1 MIPQWMTGRSPVLAW
16 MAALVLSVATPA
28 AAQVPPP
35 DAHFG
40 FRMGAD
46 RQLADADAIE
56 KYFELVASRSDR
68 VRLIDIGPT
77 TEGRRTLA
85 AIVTAPENLA
95 RLDEIQATNRKLADP
110 RTLSPEEARRLAA
123 TQTAVLAIGCSIHAS
138 EIGATQAANELLFQ
152 LATATDP
159 AALDRLRNVVVILI
173 PMLNPDGHR
182 LVVDWYERQ
191 KGTPFEGGAMPW
203 LYQKYAGH
211 DINRDAFMMNLAENR
226 NLARFFYS
234 EWHPQV
240 FLTMHQMASNGPR
253 FFVPPTTDP
262 IDPNYDPLIWRTA
275 ALLGGAMGFELQRD
289 GRRGVMSDG
298 MYDYYWPGYE
308 DSAPLGHNTVCL
320 LTEVASVR
328 VATPITISSSDLR
341 AGQKGLAEYR
351 AQINFP
357 DPWPGGP
364 WTLRDIVDYDLS
376 AVNGLLRAVA
386 AYREPIVRNFYEMG
400 RRAIEAGRIGGP
412 FAFVVPPEQHDL
424 HAAAKLRDLLLG
436 GHIEIHRALEPFR
449 ADGEPYPAGTDII
462 FLAQPFRAYVKTLLE
477 RQRYPARRLPRG
489 GVVERPYDVTGWT
502 LPLQMGVDV
511 RTIERTFE
519 PPAMSRVTTA
529 AIRAAPVRGERKPG
543 HYLID
548 ARGSGGALAA
558 GRLAAAGLAPS
569 WLTSAIDVDGFHYQ
583 PGSLVVPH
591 SKSAGAI
598 VAQIARDLGT
608 RIDGVK
614 GKPPRGATP
623 IARARVALYRP
634 WTDNIDE
641 GWTRWLLET
650 YGFAFTTVTDA
661 DMRAG
666 QLGSRFDAIILPS
679 APAERLMSGNPP
691 GTMPSE
697 YVGGLDENGVAALRS
712 FVDQGGTLICL
723 DQAAGLALR
732 VFDLPLRDIARDA
745 GDRFFCPGSIVRLEL
760 DPTHPLTYGMS
771 PQTAGFFSFSAAY
784 GPAAGSTSN
793 DAVSANASRF
803 TSEIDVVARY
813 GRRDVLLSG
822 YLEGEYVIA
831 DQPAVV
837 EAHVGSGRVVL
848 FGFPP
853 QHRGQT
859 LATFRLLFNAI
870 LTTPRG
876 R

>member
-1 MIPQWMTGRSPVLAW
+1 MNPQRQTLRSLVSMWVAAVL
-16 MAALVLSVATPA
+16 LSAATPLS
-28 AAQVPPP
+28 AQVPAP

-40 FRMGAD
+40 FRMGTD
-46 RQLADADAIE
+46 RQLADATAIE
-56 KYFELVASRSDR
+56 QYFELVAARSDR

-77 TEGRRTLA
+77 TEGHRTIA
-85 AIVTAPENLA
+85 AIVTAPDSLA
-95 RLDEIQATNRKLADP
+95 RLDEIQAANRRLADP
-110 RTLSPEEARRLAA
+110 RLLSSDEARQIA
-123 TQTAVLAIGCSIHAS
+123 QTHKAVLAIGCSIHAS
-138 EIGATQAANELLFQ
+138 EVGATQAANELLYT

-159 AALDRLRNVVVILI
+159 ATLAVLQNVVVILI

-182 LVVDWYERQ
+182 LVLDWYERQ

-253 FFVPPTTDP
+253 FFVPPNTDP

-289 GRRGVMSDG
+289 GHRGVLSDG

-328 VATPITISSSDLR
+328 VASPITVSSSDLR

-357 DPWPGGP
+357 DPWPGGR

-386 AYREPIVRNFYEMG
+386 AYREPIVVNFYEMG
-400 RRAIEAGRIGGP
+400 RRAIEAGRSGGP
-412 FAFVVPPEQHDL
+412 FAFIMPPEQHDA
-424 HAAAKLRDLLLG
+424 HAAARLRELLLA
-436 GHIEIHRALEPFR
+436 GHIEIQRALEPFR

-462 FLAQPFRAYVKTLLE
+462 LLAQPFRAYVKTLLE
-477 RQRYPARRLPRG
+477 RQRYPARRLPREG
-489 GVVERPYDVTGWT
+489 AVERPYDVTGWT

-511 RTIERTFE
+511 ITIERTFE
-519 PPAMSRVTTA
+519 PPPLSRVTSA
-529 AIRAAPVRGERKPG
+529 AVVPAVVRGDRKPG
-543 HYLID
+543 HYLLD
-548 ARGSGGALAA
+548 GRGNGGALAA
-558 GRLAAAGLAPS
+558 AKLTTAGLAPS
-569 WLTSAIDVDGFHYQ
+569 WVTAAIDVDGFHYQ
-583 PGSLVVPH
+583 PGALVVPH
-591 SKSAGAI
+591 SKSAATI
-598 VAQIARDLGT
+598 VAAIARDLGT
-608 RIDGVK
+608 RVDGVK
-614 GKPPRGATP
+614 GKPPQAAVPVG
-623 IARARVALYRP
+623 RARVALYRP
-634 WTDNIDE
+634 WNDNIDE

-679 APAERLMSGNPP
+679 APAERLISGNPA
-691 GTMPSE
+691 GTMPPE
-697 YVGGLDENGVAALRS
+697 YVGGLDEAGVAALRS
-712 FVDQGGTLICL
+712 FVEQGGTLICL

-732 VFDLPLRDIARDA
+732 LFDLPLRDVARDA

-760 DPTHPLTYGMS
+760 DPSQPLTYGMRA
-771 PQTAGFFSFSAAY
+771 QTAGFFSFSAAY
-784 GPAAGSTSN
+784 GPAAASGSN
-793 DAVSANASRF
+793 EGGVANAARV
-803 TSEIDVVARY
+803 TTEIDVIARY
-813 GRRDVLLSG
+813 GHRDVLLSG

-831 DQPAVV
+831 DRPAVV
-837 EAHVGSGRVVL
+837 EARVASGRVIL

-859 LATFRLLFNAI
+859 LATFRLLLNAI